1 MNPTIAI
8 ATTIRV
14 LRQLRA
20 DPRTV
25 GLIVGVPTAL
35 LVLLYFLYRDYDH
48 IPGVSGHPFFDRIA
62 LVMLGVLPFALMF
75 IVTSI
80 AMQRERSSGT
90 LERLLTTPLAKAD
103 LLFGYAAGFSVAA
116 AVQAVVATG
125 VTVYLLGM
133 TTAGSVGLVVLI
145 AVVDAVLGVALG
157 LLCSAFARTEFQAVQ
172 FMPVVVVPQIFLCGL
187 LVPREAMPDW
197 LQWISRVLPLT
208 YAVDALR
215 EVGAHPDATV
225 AMWVDLAVVAAFALV
240 GLGLASATL
249 QRTTR

>member
-1 MNPTIAI
+1 MNPTIAV
-8 ATTIRV
+8 ATAIRV

-25 GLIVGVPTAL
+25 GLVVAVPTAL
-35 LVLLYFLYRDYDH
+35 LALLYFLYRDYGRF
-48 IPGVSGHPFFDRIA
+48 PGMTGHPFFDRIA

-80 AMQRERSSGT
+80 AMQRERVSGT

-103 LLFGYAAGFSVAA
+103 LLVGYAAAFSVAA
-116 AVQAVVATG
+116 AVQAVVATA

-133 TTAGSVGLVVLI
+133 KTAGSVGLVVLI

-172 FMPVVVVPQIFLCGL
+172 FMPIVVVPQIFLCGL
-187 LVPREAMPDW
+187 LVPRDQMPDW
-197 LQWISRVLPLT
+197 LQWISRILPLT

-215 EVGAHPDATV
+215 EVGVHPNATA
-225 AMWVDLAVVAAFALV
+225 AMWVDLAVVAGFAVV
-240 GLGLASATL
+240 GLGLAAATL
-249 QRTTR
+249 QRSTR